1 MSNVFEIETRA
12 LPVLALRGLNI
23 FPGMLLNFDVERPIS
38 VAALNSAMDTDQ
50 ELFLV
55 TQKDVTTDLPDEG
68 DLYKVGVVCRIRQL
82 IRQPGSK
89 LCKVMVEGLQRGRIV
104 QITAASPHFVGEI
117 QLLPD
122 KREHSD
128 SARRDALMRTCIGM
142 FDEYVQL
149 AGNMPPEMLLSIVVS
164 RDPGYVADYIAHNL
178 RIDYRE
184 KQQLLE
190 QLHPLKRLEM
200 LVETLSHE
208 IEVMTIEQEI
218 NDATNEQ
225 MNRNQRE
232 YFLREQIALIYTA
245 NTEVVALVKVFLLYA
260 IAWQTGDAIAA
271 PIQGI
276 LRGYKDVDATFWAS
290 MLAYWGI
297 CLPLGL
303 FLDYKVG
310 NGAFAY
316 WQSLDCGV
324 LSSATLL
331 SIRLI
336 WLQRKIG

>member
-23 FPGMLLNFDVERPIS
+23 FPNMLLNFDVERPIS

-50 ELFLV
+50 EIFLV

-89 LCKVMVEGLQRGRIV
+89 LCKVMVEGLRRGRIV
-104 QITAASPHFVGEI
+104 QIKAASPHFVGEI

-178 RIDYRE
+178 RIDYRD

-190 QLHPLKRLEM
+190 QIHPLKRLEM
-200 LVETLSHE
+200 LVKTLSHE

-232 YFLREQIALIYTA
+232 YFLREQMKVIQQELGEDDSYDDIGEYRKKIRALKLSPEIEEKLLK
-245 NTEVVALVKVFLLYA
+245 EV
-260 IAWQTGDAIAA
+260 
-271 PIQGI
+271 
-276 LRGYKDVDATFWAS
+276 S
-290 MLAYWGI
+290 HLA
-297 CLPLGL
+297 
-303 FLDYKVG
+303 
-310 NGAFAY
+310 
-316 WQSLDCGV
+316 
-324 LSSATLL
+324 
-331 SIRLI
+331 
-336 WLQRKIG
+336 